1 MLALASKTLEVST
14 RSQIVLAD
22 REKIENDL
30 TFNGF
35 LVTGSLLKD
44 DAVEV
49 VQELIQSSHYVT
61 MITGDALLTAIHVAK
76 VTNIIQGRVRRTV
89 RFTRFF
95 IPAGTVPTRSKDNG
109 VR

>member
-1 MLALASKTLEVST
+1 M
-14 RSQIVLAD
+14 AD

-76 VTNIIQGRVRRTV
+76 VTNIIQGRVQRTPISSILRSDQYCTDRV
-89 RFTRFF
+89 R
-95 IPAGTVPTRSKDNG
+95 G
-109 VR
+109 

>member
-1 MLALASKTLEVST
+1 MDVST
-14 RSQIVLAD
+14 RAQIVLAD

-30 TFNGF
+30 IFNGF

-76 VTNIIQGRVRRTV
+76 VTNIIQVRDPQTAWTQTAPEFQNLSFRL
-89 RFTRFF
+89 
-95 IPAGTVPTRSKDNG
+95 GLSKDP
-109 VR
+109 

>member
-1 MLALASKTLEVST
+1 MALASKTLDVST
-14 RSQIVLAD
+14 RAQIVLAD
-22 REKIENDL
+22 REKIENEL

-44 DAVEV
+44 DAVEVEV

-76 VTNIIQGRVRRTV
+76 VTNIIQGRDPRTAF
-89 RFTRFF
+89 RPNRPMIFKSYRL
-95 IPAGTVPTRSKDNG
+95 G
-109 VR
+109 

>member
-1 MLALASKTLEVST
+1 MALASKTLDVST
-14 RSQIVLAD
+14 RAQIVLAD

-76 VTNIIQGRVRRTV
+76 VTNIIQGRDPRTV
-89 RFTRFF
+89 WTQSIRDFQKS
-95 IPAGTVPTRSKDNG
+95 PYQLVGPENP
-109 VR
+109 

>member
-1 MLALASKTLEVST
+1 MDVST
-14 RSQIVLAD
+14 RAQIVLAD
-22 REKIENDL
+22 REKIENEL

-76 VTNIIQGRVRRTV
+76 VTNIIQGRDPRTAF
-89 RFTRFF
+89 RPNRPGIFKSYRLGWSND
-95 IPAGTVPTRSKDNG
+95 P
-109 VR
+109 